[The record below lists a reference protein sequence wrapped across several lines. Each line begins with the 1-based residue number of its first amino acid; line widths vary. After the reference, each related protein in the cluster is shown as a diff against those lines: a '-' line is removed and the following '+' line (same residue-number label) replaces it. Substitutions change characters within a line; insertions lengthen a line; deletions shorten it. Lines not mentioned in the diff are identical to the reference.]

1 MDSDRILRV
10 WKDQPGCSVE
20 TDLEADSCI
29 RADLF
34 ELGCVN
40 RKGSS
45 G

>member
-20 TDLEADSCI
+20 TDLEVDSFIHADW
-29 RADLF
+29 F
-34 ELGCVN
+34 EQGCVN